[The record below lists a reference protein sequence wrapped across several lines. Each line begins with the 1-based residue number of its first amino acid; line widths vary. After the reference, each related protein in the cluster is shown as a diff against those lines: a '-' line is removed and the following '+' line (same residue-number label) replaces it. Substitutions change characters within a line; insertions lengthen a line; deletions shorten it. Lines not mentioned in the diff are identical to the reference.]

1 MMTNAMMSRLR
12 SLDHALDEI
21 KECAENRV
29 SYETDMGHILEDLAL
44 MRGTRDDIV
53 STLNALDTA
62 ITSLESCGFSQEWL
76 DCINI
81 DGSFSE
87 CVKIDALKLVG
98 SDNKKFEACCEG
110 ILSSIWEFLKTLWK
124 WICDV
129 VKKIYE
135 FLKKFFACVSN
146 DYDEEQRVRNLLS
159 TAVTKGK
166 IHPGNF
172 KDILKEINN
181 LEGGKFYNIAQL
193 VDRIGVDIS
202 CGAWLTEYS
211 IGASRPVISDID
223 RLLRNVGNLTSEQA
237 GTKALELND
246 KIAKIIG
253 CKSAEDLIEDAR
265 TGDRKNY
272 IAARLDDTISG
283 RSHKQPIRPFPVSNK
298 EGTTFRAGGAKDV
311 KEIMQKNK
319 MELVNGNEGC
329 RIEQFDFAES
339 VETIDYTEKIPTV
352 DKFVMYVDALSSAH
366 RELTP
371 TLKALIKNGQYLEV
385 DVKSIKNFIPFIE
398 GLHGAY
404 SKTDDDRCAEAWK
417 NLVVVVRSI
426 SIQLSEVFNISTR
439 LYSDMSK
446 CHNTWL
452 KFNRVIEK
460 YVK

>member
-1 MMTNAMMSRLR
+1 MTSRLR

-21 KECAENRV
+21 KECAENRL
-29 SYETDMGHILEDLAL
+29 SYEADMGHILEDLAL

-53 STLNALDTA
+53 NTLHALDTA

-87 CVKIDALKLVG
+87 CVNIDALKLVG
-98 SDNKKFEACCEG
+98 SDDKKFEACCEG

-135 FLKKFFACVSN
+135 FLRKFFACVSN
-146 DYDEEQRVRNLLS
+146 DYDEEQRVRNLLA

-172 KDILKEINN
+172 KDILNEINR
-181 LEGGKFYNIAQL
+181 LEGDDKFYNLAQL

-211 IGASRPVISDID
+211 IGASRPVISEVD
-223 RLLRNVGNLTSEQA
+223 RLLRKIGNLSTEQA
-237 GTKALELND
+237 GTQAIELND

-272 IAARLDDTISG
+272 IAARLEDTIAG
-283 RSHKQPIRPFPVSNK
+283 RGHKQPLRPFPVSNK

-311 KEIMQKNK
+311 REIMQKNK
-319 MELVNGNEGC
+319 MELINSNEGC
-329 RIEQFDFAES
+329 RIELFDFAES

-352 DKFVMYVDALSSAH
+352 DKFVMYVEALSMAH
-366 RELTP
+366 KELTP
-371 TLKALIKNGQYLEV
+371 TLKTLIKNGQYLEV
-385 DVKSIKNFIPFIE
+385 DIKSIKNFIPFLE
-398 GLHGAY
+398 GLHGTY

-417 NLVVVVRSI
+417 NLVVVVRSV
-426 SIQLSEVFNISTR
+426 SIQLSEIFNISTR
-439 LYSDMSK
+439 LYSDMGR

-460 YVK
+460 YLK

>member
-1 MMTNAMMSRLR
+1 MTSRLR

-21 KECAENRV
+21 KECAENRI
-29 SYETDMGHILEDLAL
+29 SYEADMGHILEDLAL

-53 STLNALDTA
+53 NTLHALDTA

-87 CVKIDALKLVG
+87 CVNIDALKLVG
-98 SDNKKFEACCEG
+98 SDDKKFEACCEG
-110 ILSSIWEFLKTLWK
+110 ILSSIWEFLKALWK

-129 VKKIYE
+129 VKKIYD
-135 FLKKFFACVSN
+135 FLKKFFACVSD
-146 DYDEEQRVRNLLS
+146 DYTEEQRARNLLAV
-159 TAVTKGK
+159 AVTKGK

-172 KDILKEINN
+172 KDILKEINS
-181 LEGGKFYNIAQL
+181 LGGDKFYNLAQL

-211 IGASRPVISDID
+211 TGASRPVISEID
-223 RLLRNVGNLTSEQA
+223 RLLRKVGNLSSEQA
-237 GTKALELND
+237 GTQAIELND

-253 CKSAEDLIEDAR
+253 CKSAEELLEDAK
-265 TGDRKNY
+265 TGVRKNY
-272 IAARLDDTISG
+272 IAARLEDAIAG
-283 RSHKQPIRPFPVSNK
+283 KNHKQPLRSFPVANK
-298 EGTTFRAGGAKDV
+298 EGTSFRTGSSKDV

-319 MELVNGNEGC
+319 IELVNGNEGC
-329 RIEQFDFAES
+329 RVELFDFAES
-339 VETIDYTEKIPTV
+339 VETIDYTEKITTV
-352 DKFVMYVDALSSAH
+352 DKFVMYIEALSNAH
-366 RELTP
+366 KELTP

-385 DVKSIKNFIPFIE
+385 DVKSIKNFIPYIE

-404 SKTDDDRCAEAWK
+404 SRTTDDARCVEAWK
-417 NLVVVVRSI
+417 NLIVVVRSV
-426 SIQLSEVFNISTR
+426 SIQLSEIFNISTR

-446 CHNTWL
+446 CHNAWL
-452 KFNRVIEK
+452 KFSRVIEK